1 MPDDSLRG
9 RGRALEEAYFRKKD
23 QELVEKM
30 RRAATADKA
39 RQELSAAS
47 GLQDPE
53 LVKELEELGF
63 TPETVRL
70 LPFVPLIQV
79 AWAEGDVSTQERKL
93 IVDLARSRGI
103 LEGTPADLELARW
116 LATRPSDAMFERA
129 TRLVRALLAA
139 GTPSAGV
146 LTGEDLVKYCESIA
160 AASGGV
166 FGIKSISAEERAILE
181 KIAGELQ

>member
-1 MPDDSLRG
+1 
-9 RGRALEEAYFRKKD
+9 
-23 QELVEKM
+23 M
-30 RRAATADKA
+30 RRAAAADKA

-79 AWAEGDVSTQERKL
+79 AWAEGDVSPSERKL
-93 IVDLARSRGI
+93 IIDLARSRGI
-103 LEGTPADLELARW
+103 SEGSPADLELAQW
-116 LATRPSDAMFERA
+116 LSTRPSDAMFARA

-139 GTPSAGV
+139 GTPSEGV
-146 LTGEDLVKYCESIA
+146 LTGEDLVKHCESIA
-160 AASGGV
+160 AASGGM
-166 FGIKSISAEERAILE
+166 FGIKRISPEERAILE
-181 KIAGELQ
+181 RIAGELR